1 MFNKNVLSL
10 SPTKYKFNI
19 FFFFFFVPPPPHLT
33 TIGHEKLLL
42 FYYFLFPKAPIS
54 KVQWPPPQS
63 LKIYI
68 HCIYFFLLLF
78 LLLLLP
84 FTSHFQS
91 SLQFAPNF
99 FFLFPSIYVCN
110 NTSRVKAVDPIVSF
124 SKLFLSFSLSLSSLS
139 STGRNLYFSPKLTG
153 MAGMTQNCPELDSR
167 WNRWYYYYHS
177 ELHPGMRSSH
187 YSYRNGTDLIH

>member
-19 FFFFFFVPPPPHLT
+19 FFFFLFCSTPTSPDNNRPRK
-33 TIGHEKLLL
+33 IIIILL
-42 FYYFLFPKAPIS
+42 FFIS
-54 KVQWPPPQS
+54 QGSNFQS
-63 LKIYI
+63 SMTTPTIFKNIYTL
-68 HCIYFFLLLF
+68 HLF
-78 LLLLLP
+78 LPSPFSSSLLLP

-124 SKLFLSFSLSLSSLS
+124 SKLFLSFSLSQFTLQ
-139 STGRNLYFSPKLTG
+139 YWPKF
-153 MAGMTQNCPELDSR
+153 
-167 WNRWYYYYHS
+167 
-177 ELHPGMRSSH
+177 
-187 YSYRNGTDLIH
+187 IF